1 MTGERRTTPWIR
13 SAAARISARD
23 TREPASLFTAAS
35 IRGRSSSV
43 LSAFSELGPFGRRR
57 CCATG
62 EAHRRRGGSALLT
75 LLLQPAAAWLPVGLR
90 AGRGSARHGRADARA
105 PRAPSGRHPAAP

>member
-43 LSAFSELGPFGRRR
+43 LSAFSELSPSGRRR
-57 CCATG
+57 CCVTG
-62 EAHRRRGGSALLT
+62 EAHRRRGGDRKSTRLNSSHVASSYAVFCLKKRKSHKY
-75 LLLQPAAAWLPVGLR
+75 QK
-90 AGRGSARHGRADARA
+90 
-105 PRAPSGRHPAAP
+105 